1 MTFVFCALL
10 EYALVNKLS
19 RSDKH
24 RENRKKQERE
34 AKMDKYRSDPQQSQD
49 VQNQQKDDCTV
60 LDLVICLI

>member
-60 LDLVICLI
+60 LDLVIC